1 MTEDDGT
8 AAVGHGA
15 RTNAVLSVGA
25 QLVSSATN
33 FVALLLMARAGD
45 AAEFGTVAIAFS
57 LYLIALAVVRAVV
70 AEPLLIRHQ
79 LDDDLFRSRLA
90 SWAALSIAVAAAC
103 VVAIIGVLAGS
114 AALTPIVTLA
124 ACLPLLIW
132 QDTQRYQRF
141 AMRRPE
147 FVIAYDAS
155 WLGLFL
161 VGYVVS
167 DAGGRAPAAVWTSWC
182 VSGALVGLALLIS
195 RPRVPS
201 ARVAFAWLRS
211 HWDLSLPLL
220 AESATVAVTGNVA
233 LLILVAVSGSS
244 AAGAIRA
251 TTSLFGGLTILYLG
265 LSSALIGYAQRSDG
279 SRRRI
284 QLWSTAVMD
293 LSAIAI
299 TLVLVAIPDGMGTK
313 LLGETWLPVSS
324 LLVPFGF
331 AMTMSVSSTGA
342 QIGLR
347 AQGRSGA
354 IYRARLVSSPFA
366 LALPIIGALLDDAV
380 GFCVGL
386 GLASAIAS
394 ALLWRFAGH
403 GFEGRGAVH
412 AVLPDGDALV

>member
-1 MTEDDGT
+1 MTEVDGT
-8 AAVGHGA
+8 AAVSRGA
-15 RTNAVLSVGA
+15 RTNTLLSIGA
-25 QLVSSATN
+25 QLVGSATN

-45 AAEFGTVAIAFS
+45 AGEFGTVAIAFS

-79 LDDDLFRSRLA
+79 LDDELFRSRLA
-90 SWAALSIAVAAAC
+90 SWAALSIALPAAC
-103 VVAIIGVLAGS
+103 VVAIVGVVAGS
-114 AALTPIVTLA
+114 AAFTPILTLA
-124 ACLPLLIW
+124 ACLPPLIW

-161 VGYVVS
+161 VGYMIFG
-167 DAGGRAPAAVWTSWC
+167 AGSRGPAAVWASWC
-182 VSGALVGLALLIS
+182 ISGGLVGLALLI
-195 RPRVPS
+195 RHPRVPS
-201 ARVAFAWLRS
+201 ARAAFGWLRS

-220 AESATVAVTGNVA
+220 AESATVAITGNVA
-233 LLILVAVSGSS
+233 LLILVAISGSS
-244 AAGAIRA
+244 ATGAIRA

-284 QLWSTAVMD
+284 QLWSTAVMVVA
-293 LSAIAI
+293 AIAI
-299 TLVLVAIPDGMGTK
+299 TLVLVAVPDDLGTK
-313 LLGETWLPVSS
+313 LLGETWLPVSL

-347 AQGRSGA
+347 AQGRAGA
-354 IYRARLVSSPFA
+354 IYRARLLSSPFA
-366 LALPIIGALLDDAV
+366 LALPIAGAVIDDAV
-380 GFCVGL
+380 GFCIGL

-394 ALLWRFAGH
+394 VLLWRFAGH
-403 GFEGRGAVH
+403 GFDGRSAVH
-412 AVLPDGDALV
+412 AVLPEGDALV